1 MRVAAL
7 TVALLSS
14 VALVSPAQAT
24 FPGGN
29 GLIAYYDYASSP
41 EQIFAVEPD
50 GSPVTQLTHGDR
62 GSRDPHW
69 SADGTTLALVKDP
82 IASGRDR
89 LATMNADGSN
99 VTILLSGVGQRRKTI
114 YNPTFSPDGTQ
125 IAFCAFGSAP
135 SAIYLINTDGSG
147 LTKISRRHHADCN
160 PTWSP
165 DGATI
170 AFVTF
175 PSGRTSA
182 IGTMSTDGSNRKLL
196 VAHGTND
203 NPDWSPDGS
212 QIVFSRFPGTQF
224 SRRFDIYTIGVDGT
238 GRTRLTDTPQRWEFT
253 PSFSPDGTAIAFSR
267 GQASAVDS
275 PGDIFT
281 MWLDGSNVTRV
292 TDTPEVDEF
301 WLSWQPV

>member
-1 MRVAAL
+1 
-7 TVALLSS
+7 
-14 VALVSPAQAT
+14 
-24 FPGGN
+24 
-29 GLIAYYDYASSP
+29 
-41 EQIFAVEPD
+41 
-50 GSPVTQLTHGDR
+50 
-62 GSRDPHW
+62 
-69 SADGTTLALVKDP
+69 
-82 IASGRDR
+82 
-89 LATMNADGSN
+89 MNADGSN
-99 VTILLSGVGQRRKTI
+99 VTVLLRGVGQRRKNI
-114 YNPTFSPDGTQ
+114 IQPDLLHPTAPRSPS
-125 IAFCAFGSAP
+125 ALFGSAP

-165 DGATI
+165 NGATI

-182 IGTMSTDGSNRKLL
+182 IGTMSTDGSNRNLL

-212 QIVFSRFPGTQF
+212 QIVFSRFAGTQF
-224 SRRFDIYTIGVDGT
+224 SRRFDIYTVGADGT
-238 GRTRLTDTPQRWEFT
+238 GRTRLTDTRQRWEFT
-253 PSFSPDGTAIAFSR
+253 PSFSPDGTVIAFSR

-281 MWLDGSNVTRV
+281 MGLDGSNVTRV
-292 TDTPEVDEF
+292 TDTPDVDEF

>member
-1 MRVAAL
+1 MPACEVPPRRQPALEGRLQLIAARARISDSEASRSFLRATLTACWRSVVTVPPNTPTTRRQGRRTGQGYKDRSARLTRVTLGVQGRFTRHPTEGVMRLAAL

-99 VTILLSGVGQRRKTI
+99 VTTLLSGVGQRRKTI
-114 YNPTFSPDGTQ
+114 YNPTFSPDGTR

-147 LTKISRRHHADCN
+147 LTKISRRHQ
-160 PTWSP
+160 PTATRHGLRTEPPSP
-165 DGATI
+165 
-170 AFVTF
+170 
-175 PSGRTSA
+175 S
-182 IGTMSTDGSNRKLL
+182 
-196 VAHGTND
+196 
-203 NPDWSPDGS
+203 
-212 QIVFSRFPGTQF
+212 
-224 SRRFDIYTIGVDGT
+224 
-238 GRTRLTDTPQRWEFT
+238 
-253 PSFSPDGTAIAFSR
+253 
-267 GQASAVDS
+267 
-275 PGDIFT
+275 
-281 MWLDGSNVTRV
+281 
-292 TDTPEVDEF
+292 
-301 WLSWQPV
+301 